1 MVVGIIVKNK
11 NLLTEQDIK
20 NEYCNEYCEFLKDL
34 KKIREKVEKG
44 DYSDFILV
52 KD

>member
-1 MVVGIIVKNK
+1 MVKNK

-20 NEYCNEYCEFLKDL
+20 KDDCEEYKEFLKDL

-44 DYSDFILV
+44 DYSNFILV